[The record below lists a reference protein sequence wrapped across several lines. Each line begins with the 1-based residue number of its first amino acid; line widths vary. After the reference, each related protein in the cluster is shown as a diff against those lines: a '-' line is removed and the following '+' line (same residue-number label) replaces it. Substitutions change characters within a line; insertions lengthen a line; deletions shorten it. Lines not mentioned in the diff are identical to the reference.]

1 MEDKLKS
8 FIRENRQS
16 FDSEKAPKNAWSK
29 VEGNLGSSPKKGSI
43 SLRNMWLI
51 LVGVVVLFAGVGV
64 VGYNYMSDNETQDF
78 QYAEIKDD
86 EYKQMQQHYKPLL
99 QSTEQK
105 FVNQVNTPTVMEEL
119 SDLDE
124 GFSELQTDYLSN
136 DAVNKEMMLRLM
148 KENYELRIKILEMA
162 MNRIQQE
169 NAVPTTLSK
178 ENSNEY

>member
-8 FIRENRQS
+8 FIRENRES
-16 FDSEKAPKNAWSK
+16 FDSEKAPSRAWGK
-29 VEGNLGSSPKKGSI
+29 VEENLGSGPKKGSI
-43 SLRNMWLI
+43 SIRNMWLI
-51 LVGVVVLFAGVGV
+51 LAGVVIFFACAGVI
-64 VGYNYMSDNETQDF
+64 GYNYMSEDNDADF
-78 QYAEIKDD
+78 QYAEISDD
-86 EYKQMQQHYKPLL
+86 EYKEMQQHYKPLL

-105 FVNQVNTPTVMEEL
+105 FVSQANTPTVMEEL

-162 MNRIQQE
+162 MDRVKSE

-178 ENSNEY
+178 ENNNEY